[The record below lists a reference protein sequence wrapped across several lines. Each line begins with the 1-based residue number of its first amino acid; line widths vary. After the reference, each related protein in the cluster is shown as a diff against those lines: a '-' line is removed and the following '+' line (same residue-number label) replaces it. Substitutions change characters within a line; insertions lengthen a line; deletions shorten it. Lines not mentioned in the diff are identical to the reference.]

1 MKKDFPYD
9 LIQNNF
15 YTMESTSDFIQLL
28 NDIKKKFFSNS
39 FETDVEQSEDLKPIT
54 INRIKFYLSKLK
66 KDNDGT
72 ENNLYQISE
81 IPKKTGG
88 YRKVHS
94 PNADL
99 KIVLKCIDILL
110 RSVYIP
116 HPNSFAFIENKNIVD
131 NAKMHTNKRYVY
143 NVDLKDFFYS
153 FNYNR
158 IKTTLYKEPFNLSS
172 TKEKEEIAYWISI
185 LTTCKINGDQVLP
198 QGSPASPVL
207 SNIICR
213 RLDDKLNRLAHEFS
227 LNYSR
232 YADDIT
238 FSSDQQ
244 VFHGKFIKKLNKIIQ
259 NEGFTVNESKIRL
272 QNQGERQVV
281 TGITVNKGTNVSRAY
296 IKELRMYI
304 YYIEKYGLQKA
315 FGYFLND
322 IKTKHINTSL
332 SPEKINETYFQ
343 NTLKG
348 KLNFLAMVRGKSDP
362 LYSNLANRYN
372 ELFQNNTTSFIE
384 KIAII
389 CKIGNINIARRIYD
403 ERIKD
408 RNYKITSSF
417 SLNDADFYD
426 FSVSS
431 DSDVG
436 LDNTRDKELSEVHQL
451 IQDQAKDK
459 KELSELQLNINFLK
473 QILAMKDISAL
484 GRHHILEAFSE
495 YFNTSKAD
503 SVKTEEKFKAIHD
516 PKRLVELLN
525 MFGSN
530 QRELKFVTHIWDGDD
545 ISSFIMFKEKIF
557 KYYPEFKEMKH
568 LDKNLWMEK
577 IFPFVFQQKQY
588 EKKDKGEVIPYFW
601 GKHRIKI
608 GWNYPN
614 FIMNWCAENFDNKGI
629 KASQPFNIV
638 LPEEFIP
645 EESRVI
651 DKITIKTFMDLVNV
665 FKKEIEFRGNDFYI
679 SIQYRFADILTGF
692 ELDKSSLKSLKS
704 FSVYTNTEK
713 ILEAIDR
720 VFKMIKNVVDDKSRN
735 GTKLSKLIRIRSV
748 FHETQEEKFYT
759 LEIIHVNSVC
769 DKPQNHPKLSGK
781 TGDLANVVKK
791 LTGRCDFSILGEF
804 SDGTKRVFAN
814 LDYLYSGCDHPNSD
828 VRITTNVDDPG
839 GFVYWFKFYV

>member
-9 LIQNNF
+9 LINNNF
-15 YTMESTSDFIQLL
+15 YSLESTSDFIQLL

-39 FETDVEQSEDLKPIT
+39 FETDIEQTEDLKPIT
-54 INRIKFYLSKLK
+54 INRIKFYLSNLK
-66 KDNDGT
+66 KDNDDS

-158 IKTTLYKEPFNLSS
+158 IKTTLYKEPFNLNS

-185 LTTCKINGDQVLP
+185 LTTCKINGNQVLP

-238 FSSDQQ
+238 FSSDKQ
-244 VFHGKFIKKLNKIIQ
+244 VFHGKFKSKLNKIIQ
-259 NEGFTVNESKIRL
+259 NEGFIINESKVRL

-304 YYIEKYGLQKA
+304 YYIEQYGLQKA

-322 IKTKHINTSL
+322 RKNKHHNTSL
-332 SPEKINETYFQ
+332 SLEKINETYFQ

-372 ELFQNNTTSFIE
+372 ELFPNYMTSFIE
-384 KIAII
+384 KIAMI

-403 ERIKD
+403 EKIKD

-417 SLNDADFYD
+417 SLNDVDFYD
-426 FSVSS
+426 FNELS

-436 LDNTRDKELSEVHQL
+436 LDNTTDKELSVVHQL
-451 IQDQAKDK
+451 IQDQGKGK
-459 KELSELQLNINFLK
+459 KELSELQLNVNFIR
-473 QILAMKDISAL
+473 QILAEKNISTL
-484 GRHHILEAFSE
+484 ERHHILEAFAKYMKSV
-495 YFNTSKAD
+495 KVD
-503 SVKTEEKFKAIHD
+503 SVKTKKKSTVEHD
-516 PKRLVELLN
+516 PKRLVGLLN

-530 QRELKFVTHIWDGDD
+530 QKELKFVTHIWDGYE
-545 ISSFIMFKEKIF
+545 IPSFIMFKKKIH
-557 KYYPEFKEMKH
+557 KYYPEFLEMKS
-568 LDKNLWMEK
+568 LDRNLWMDK
-577 IFPFVFQQKQY
+577 IFPFVFQQK
-588 EKKDKGEVIPYFW
+588 PYASRSFFW
-601 GKHRIKI
+601 GRYKIKI
-608 GWNYPN
+608 GWRYPEY
-614 FIMNWCAENFDNKGI
+614 IMDWCAENYDNKDL

-638 LPEEFIP
+638 IPEEFIP

-665 FKKEIEFRGNDFYI
+665 FKKEIEFRGNDFYV
-679 SIQYRFADILTGF
+679 SIQYRFAEILAGF

-720 VFKMIKNVVDDKSRN
+720 IFKMIKNVVDDKSRN
-735 GTKLSKLIRIRSV
+735 GIELSKLIQIRSV
-748 FHETQEEKFYT
+748 FHDTPEEKFYT
-759 LEIIHVNSVC
+759 LDIVHVNSVC
-769 DKPQNHPKLSGK
+769 DKPYNHTKLSGQS
-781 TGDLANVVKK
+781 GDLSDVIKN
-791 LTGRCDFSILGEF
+791 LTGRCDFSVKAEF
-804 SDGTKRVFAN
+804 GSGNNRALAK
-814 LDYLYSGCDHPNSD
+814 LDYLYSGCDVNDLVVKKSN
-828 VRITTNVDDPG
+828 IEDPG
-839 GFVYWFKFYV
+839 GFVYCLKFYV